1 MTVIRTSRKFEAAHR
16 QLGDP
21 SKCGKLHGHNWNVVV
36 ELRGTPNKIGYVVD
50 FKDVHNVIDEFDHS
64 IILCDKDPLVTVLQS
79 VKQHV
84 VVVPLNPTC
93 ENLAVIIL
101 RRIAKLDCKARHVKV
116 TVYENDE
123 SYAIEE
129 SEV

>member
-1 MTVIRTSRKFEAAHR
+1 MTVTRTSRKFESAHR

-21 SKCGKLHGHNWNVVV
+21 GKCGKLHGHNYAVNI
-36 ELRGTPNKIGYVVD
+36 EIHGTPNKIGYIID
-50 FKDVHNVIDEFDHS
+50 FKDIHDVIDDFDHAV
-64 IILCDKDPLVTVLQS
+64 ILCECDPLVTVLQS
-79 VKQHV
+79 VKQRV

-93 ENLAVIIL
+93 ENLAIL
-101 RRIAKLDCKARHVKV
+101 ILERIAELEGKVRHIKV

-129 SEV
+129 SDV